1 MATVRSAASAS
12 ARAPSGA
19 SMTVKPARLSM
30 RALALAADR
39 TVAIDILLT
48 DLMMP
53 GVSGRDVIAG
63 FRPLRPGVPIVCVTG
78 FAAERDDDHSIA
90 LEVSAI
96 VAKPFTSQVLLRAVE
111 SAIQGARSPGL

>member
-1 MATVRSAASAS
+1 VRRAS
-12 ARAPSGA
+12 ARMLSRAGFTVIEAPDGA
-19 SMTVKPARLSM
+19 S
-30 RALALAADR
+30 ALALAADR